1 MRIIYHFRLSCLIQN
16 TYQNGTSDKSSAPST
31 AGLSLSSVATIATAP
46 AINLP
51 LGPFLTQPDKVN
63 SIPTYQKSIDILGFK
78 HTISLED
85 GSGYT
90 KRLGAG
96 GAIAGGL
103 SGAALGSLMAIPSVR
118 NVVASKLGGG
128 LISRGIKNMK
138 GVAAPMASV
147 GAGGA
152 AIGAYQGS
160 DEGMQMDFI
169 RNLSRE
175 QKEKILRRQ
184 MMEGA

>member
-1 MRIIYHFRLSCLIQN
+1 MDENDKELIKLIASGGVSGGLIGGVGSLLGGAPTLRAAGKAAAIGSALSGGL
-16 TYQNGTSDKSSAPST
+16 
-31 AGLSLSSVATIATAP
+31 AGLSG
-46 AINLP
+46 AIGLKA
-51 LGPFLTQPDKVN
+51 LGSP
-63 SIPTYQKSIDILGFK
+63 SE
-78 HTISLED
+78 ED